1 MASNGIIKSLTNVE
15 GVGFGSERRATLQFY
30 FDRRISFVKH
40 AVQRITIIIS
50 PPYVFEEGGRGRG
63 CVRAHTPPYPPV
75 PTSTSTEF
83 HFCKLFFHFV
93 VSREHAAFLPPF
105 SSKPRKHDK
114 SSLSLSLS
122 LVSFSSAHV
131 VSSSFFFVPR

>member
-1 MASNGIIKSLTNVE
+1 MAAS
-15 GVGFGSERRATLQFY
+15 GVRRCNFISTAEFHSSSTPYNESQLLFPRLMCS
-30 FDRRISFVKH
+30 RR
-40 AVQRITIIIS
+40 
-50 PPYVFEEGGRGRG
+50 RGEG